1 MARNAIRNAA
11 ALAAALVLLTS
22 CFHKRKYENP
32 ITKETQQPDKILFD
46 KAIDDIEHSRYS
58 VARLTLQTLMNTYD
72 TSEYL
77 AKAKLA
83 TADSWYREGGSSG
96 LAQAESEYKDFILFY
111 PTMEEAAEA
120 QEKVCDIH
128 YEQMEKADRDPM
140 HALRAEDECRQVL
153 VQFPNSAYASQAE
166 QRLRQIQEN
175 EAEAEYRVGMFYQN
189 KGNNFAAANRLQT
202 LVDNFPLYSK
212 AGDSA
217 WSAAESWSRLGDRFE
232 KQEIAQ
238 LTRLVRDYPLSQYVD
253 LAKTRLQALNAPIPQ
268 ADAAALA
275 RMQYES
281 QNRTKR
287 SFMSNVWGG
296 FSGHPDL
303 SAAAKS
309 GTPQMQGMR
318 PTIPA
323 NVPPLAAG
331 TLGTSGDI
339 TVSVPGDAS
348 ALENNPDA
356 RAVPPGQASA
366 GGGTP
371 GEAGAPGAAAPPGE
385 GTPQAAA
392 TPPATTAQ
400 PQAKGN
406 AKNQKKAKAPKP
418 PKPPKKTK
426 VSTQQ
431 QTPASAPA
439 SAPPSGPPA
448 SGGDAPPKQ

>member
-1 MARNAIRNAA
+1 MSRNAIRNAA
-11 ALAAALVLLTS
+11 AVAAAMVLLTS

-46 KAIDDIEHSRYS
+46 KAINDIEHSRYS

-72 TSEYL
+72 TSEFL

-111 PTMEEAAEA
+111 PAMEEAAEA

-128 YEQMEKADRDPM
+128 FQQMEKADRDPT
-140 HALRAEDECRQVL
+140 HTLRAEDECRQVI
-153 VQFPNSAYASQAE
+153 VQFPNSSFAPQAE

-202 LVDNFPLYSK
+202 LVDNFPIYSK
-212 AGDSA
+212 ADDAA
-217 WSAAESWSRLGDRFE
+217 WLAATSWSRLGDRFE

-238 LTRLVRDYPLSQYVD
+238 LTRLVRDYPLSPWVEP
-253 LAKTRLQALNAPIPQ
+253 AKTRLQSLNAPVPE

-275 RMQYES
+275 RMQYELE
-281 QNRTKR
+281 NRTKR
-287 SFMSNVWGG
+287 GFFGNVLGPFTG
-296 FSGHPDL
+296 RPDL

-323 NVPPLAAG
+323 NVPPIAAG

-339 TVSVPGDAS
+339 TVSLPGDAS
-348 ALENNPDA
+348 ALENSPDA
-356 RAVPPGQASA
+356 RSVPPGQASA
-366 GGGTP
+366 GGATP
-371 GEAGAPGAAAPPGE
+371 GQAGAQDAATPG
-385 GTPQAAA
+385 QAGAQTAA
-392 TPPATTAQ
+392 TPPA
-400 PQAKGN
+400 KSN
-406 AKNQKKAKAPKP
+406 AKSQKKPKVSK

-426 VSTQQ
+426 ASQQ
-431 QTPASAPA
+431 PPAPAATPA
-439 SAPPSGPPA
+439 PP

>member
-1 MARNAIRNAA
+1 MSRNAIRNAA
-11 ALAAALVLLTS
+11 AVAAAMVLLTS

-46 KAIDDIEHSRYS
+46 KAINDIEHSRYS

-111 PTMEEAAEA
+111 PAMEEAAEA

-128 YEQMEKADRDPM
+128 FQQMEKADRDPT
-140 HALRAEDECRQVL
+140 HTLRAEDECRQVI
-153 VQFPNSAYASQAE
+153 VQFPNSSFAPQAE

-202 LVDNFPLYSK
+202 LVDNFPIYSK
-212 AGDSA
+212 ADDAA
-217 WSAAESWSRLGDRFE
+217 WLAATSWSRLGDRFE

-238 LTRLVRDYPLSQYVD
+238 LTRLVRDYPLSQWVAA
-253 LAKTRLQALNAPIPQ
+253 AKTRLQALNAPVPE

-275 RMQYES
+275 RMQYELE
-281 QNRTKR
+281 NRTKR
-287 SFMSNVWGG
+287 GFLGNVLGP
-296 FSGHPDL
+296 FSGRPDL

-323 NVPPLAAG
+323 NVPPIAAG

-348 ALENNPDA
+348 ALENSPDA
-356 RAVPPGQASA
+356 RSVPPGQASA
-366 GGGTP
+366 GGATP
-371 GEAGAPGAAAPPGE
+371 GQAGAQDAATPGQAGA
-385 GTPQAAA
+385 QAAA
-392 TPPATTAQ
+392 ATAQ
-400 PQAKGN
+400 PPAKSN
-406 AKNQKKAKAPKP
+406 AKSQKKPKVSK

-426 VSTQQ
+426 ASQQ
-431 QTPASAPA
+431 PPAPAATPAPAAAPA
-439 SAPPSGPPA
+439 PP

>member
-1 MARNAIRNAA
+1 MSRNAIRNAA
-11 ALAAALVLLTS
+11 AVAAAMVLLTS
-22 CFHKRKYENP
+22 CLHKRKYENP

-46 KAIDDIEHSRYS
+46 KAINDIEHSRYS

-111 PTMEEAAEA
+111 PAMEEAAEA

-128 YEQMEKADRDPM
+128 FQQMEKADRDPT
-140 HALRAEDECRQVL
+140 HALRAEDECRQVM
-153 VQFPNSAYASQAE
+153 VQFPNSPYAPQAE
-166 QRLRQIQEN
+166 QKLREIQEL

-202 LVDNFPLYSK
+202 LVDNFPIYSK
-212 AGDSA
+212 AGDAA
-217 WSAAESWSRLGDRFE
+217 WLAATSWSMLGDRFE
-232 KQEIAQ
+232 KQQIAQ
-238 LTRLVRDYPLSQYVD
+238 LTRLVRDYPLSQWVEA
-253 LAKTRLQALNAPIPQ
+253 AKTRLTALNAPIPE

-275 RMQYES
+275 RMQYELE
-281 QNRTKR
+281 NRTKR
-287 SFMSNVWGG
+287 GFLGDALGG
-296 FSGHPDL
+296 FSMHPDL

-309 GTPQMQGMR
+309 GAPQMQGMR

-323 NVPPLAAG
+323 NVPPIAAG

-348 ALENNPDA
+348 ALENSPDA
-356 RAVPPGQASA
+356 RAVPPGQARA
-366 GGGTP
+366 GEGTP
-371 GEAGAPGAAAPPGE
+371 GEAGAQGAATQQGAATEQGAA
-385 GTPQAAA
+385 TPQAA
-392 TPPATTAQ
+392 TAQ
-400 PQAKGN
+400 PPAKSN
-406 AKNQKKAKAPKP
+406 AKNQKKPKVSK

-426 VSTQQ
+426 ASQPQ
-431 QTPASAPA
+431 PASAAAPA
-439 SAPPSGPPA
+439 PAPAPAPP